1 MKKNLEKYNCP
12 ICQCILDNPV
22 TLRKCFHEFCLKCI
36 NTYIQDKIKS
46 YKPITCPL
54 CRKHFNQYD
63 YVIATDLQIE
73 IENCKIQCE
82 CGKFIPIRIFEDHQD
97 ECKNKN
103 NNKDGTISG
112 NYNCTLCPKKYMNRK
127 QYVEHI
133 HDVHSNEE
141 GVCAICSV
149 QPWGDKNY
157 KTYLLGHVDLRHKKE
172 ITKNDNNLKELEL
185 LKKVLEL
192 SLVEK

>member
-46 YKPITCPL
+46 YEPITCPL
-54 CRKHFNQYD
+54 CRKPFNQYD

-82 CGKFIPIRIFEDHQD
+82 CGKFIPIRI
-97 ECKNKN
+97 
-103 NNKDGTISG
+103 
-112 NYNCTLCPKKYMNRK
+112 
-127 QYVEHI
+127 
-133 HDVHSNEE
+133 
-141 GVCAICSV
+141 
-149 QPWGDKNY
+149 
-157 KTYLLGHVDLRHKKE
+157 
-172 ITKNDNNLKELEL
+172 
-185 LKKVLEL
+185 
-192 SLVEK
+192 

>member
-1 MKKNLEKYNCP
+1 
-12 ICQCILDNPV
+12 
-22 TLRKCFHEFCLKCI
+22 
-36 NTYIQDKIKS
+36 
-46 YKPITCPL
+46 
-54 CRKHFNQYD
+54 
-63 YVIATDLQIE
+63 
-73 IENCKIQCE
+73 
-82 CGKFIPIRIFEDHQD
+82 
-97 ECKNKN
+97 
-103 NNKDGTISG
+103 
-112 NYNCTLCPKKYMNRK
+112 MNRK

-157 KTYLLGHVDLRHKKE
+157 RTYLLGHVDLRHKKE